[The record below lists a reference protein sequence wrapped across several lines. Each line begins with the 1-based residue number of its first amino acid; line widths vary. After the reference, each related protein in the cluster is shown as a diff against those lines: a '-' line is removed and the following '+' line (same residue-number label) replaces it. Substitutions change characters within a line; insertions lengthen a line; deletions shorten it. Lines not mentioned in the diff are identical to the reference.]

1 MYRNGTYNGISE
13 DEAVDTCKDM
23 YRILTDAGIKVMRV
37 GLKSTDLVTNSSDLG
52 GNYHPAFRQLV
63 EGQIAKEDMLKE
75 IEKLPENT
83 NSITFSASPKSFSNM
98 IGHKGI
104 NKKYFEEKFPNI
116 KKWTKPLQTVIMLL
130 RKQYDIHCKEVV
142 YMILFNLVKLLKIN
156 GGKDI

>member
-1 MYRNGTYNGISE
+1 
-13 DEAVDTCKDM
+13 
-23 YRILTDAGIKVMRV
+23 MRV

-75 IEKLPENT
+75 IEKLPKNIR
-83 NSITFSASPKSFSNM
+83 NITFSASPKSFSNM

-116 KKWTKPLQTVIMLL
+116 NISYEMDETIADGHYALTKTV
-130 RKQYDIHCKEVV
+130 
-142 YMILFNLVKLLKIN
+142 
-156 GGKDI
+156 